1 MKYLCLAL
9 GDFIINNSLIGDM
22 KMRRTVIAGNWKMN
36 MTPSQ
41 TKSFITELIPMV
53 SEMNGCDIVLC
64 VPYVDI
70 AAALEAAKGTNIHVG
85 AENVHFAE
93 SGAYTGEI
101 STEMLREVGCEYV
114 IVGHSERRRYFGETD
129 ETVNLRAKAALFAGF
144 KTIICL
150 GEVKEERLAG
160 VTNEVLT
167 RQTRLALA
175 GIGKEEFKKVIL
187 AYEPVWAIGT
197 GLNATPEQA
206 DEACGEIRAVV
217 RELYGSD
224 TAENVRILYGGSMN
238 ENNASELL
246 SAENVDGGLIGGA
259 SLKTDKF
266 TAIVK
271 AAN

>member
-1 MKYLCLAL
+1 
-9 GDFIINNSLIGDM
+9 
-22 KMRRTVIAGNWKMN
+22 MN

-70 AAALEAAKGTNIHVG
+70 AAAREAASGTNIHVG

-129 ETVNLRAKAALFAGF
+129 ETVNLRAKAALSAGF
-144 KTIICL
+144 KVFICV

-175 GIGKEEFKKVIL
+175 GVTREELNNVIL
-187 AYEPVWAIGT
+187 AYEPSWAIGT
-197 GLNATPEQA
+197 GLTATPEQA
-206 DEACGEIRAVV
+206 DEACREIRTVV
-217 RELYGSD
+217 SELYGNEV
-224 TAENVRILYGGSMN
+224 AENIRIQYGGSMN
-238 ENNASELL
+238 ETNAAELL
-246 SAENVDGGLIGGA
+246 SKENVDGGLIGGA

-266 TAIVK
+266 TAIIK